1 MPSVLLAS
9 ILVIGVVCAVI
20 DCEVECVDI
29 CAGGA
34 LLTMVKCICSRC
46 SIGCAVPCVLVTSC
60 HIVSSVVMLIDVEEE
75 SICTGA
81 AIDVSIVVN
90 VGAALIVYDIM
101 PICAGG
107 ALLTMVKCICSGC
120 SIGCAVPCVLVT
132 SCHIVSGVVML
143 TDVEVKCICAWAIV
157 VIAIAVC
164 VSSTQVVVYIV
175 PSVLLT
181 GILVIGIV
189 RSVVNCQVEGIG
201 IGAR

>member
-1 MPSVLLAS
+1 MLTDVEVESICTGAAIDVSIVVGVGAALVVVDIVPSVLLTG
-9 ILVIGVVCAVI
+9 ILVIGVVSAVI

-29 CAGGA
+29 CAG
-34 LLTMVKCICSRC
+34 
-46 SIGCAVPCVLVTSC
+46 
-60 HIVSSVVMLIDVEEE
+60 D
-75 SICTGA
+75 
-81 AIDVSIVVN
+81 
-90 VGAALIVYDIM
+90 
-101 PICAGG
+101 

-143 TDVEVKCICAWAIV
+143 TDVEVKCICAWAIE

-181 GILVIGIV
+181 GILVIG
-189 RSVVNCQVEGIG
+189 VV
-201 IGAR
+201 GAVIDCEVKRVNVSTG